1 MAINYPP
8 AVSTTYITLTGGA
21 LPTPIKYLTPGEFPR
36 NTPHAKNK
44 YCELEMTFKKEGL
57 ISLQ

>member
-21 LPTPIKYLTPGEFPR
+21 LPTPIKYLTPGEFPK
-36 NTPHAKNK
+36 NTLHAKNK
-44 YCELEMTFKKEGL
+44 CCELEITF
-57 ISLQ
+57 